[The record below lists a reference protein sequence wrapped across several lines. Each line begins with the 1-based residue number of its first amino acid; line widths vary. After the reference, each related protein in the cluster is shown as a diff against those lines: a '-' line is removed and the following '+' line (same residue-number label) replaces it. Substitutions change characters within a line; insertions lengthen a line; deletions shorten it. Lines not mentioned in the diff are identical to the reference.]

1 MNTRLRVLEWACA
14 TALGIAS
21 LGAPAAADSGQIASA
36 FGPADPPPASGWHIG
51 YYTPSPI
58 GTLSYA
64 EAFTGAGEASLDFTT
79 ADNTALLVTSQK
91 AKFPTLLGDL
101 SGDTGVSADVTLSNA
116 TGVFTYYGEPSCA
129 GPPPD
134 LGPLPN
140 VRFYF
145 QTSNAGGFDET
156 HYWWSNP
163 VSWPLIANGSMSLTN

>member
-1 MNTRLRVLEWACA
+1 M
-14 TALGIAS
+14 
-21 LGAPAAADSGQIASA
+21 
-36 FGPADPPPASGWHIG
+36 
-51 YYTPSPI
+51 
-58 GTLSYA
+58 
-64 EAFTGAGEASLDFTT
+64 
-79 ADNTALLVTSQK
+79 VTSQK

-101 SGDTGVSADVTLSNA
+101 SGGSSVSANFSLSNV
-116 TGVFTYYGEPSCA
+116 TGVFTYFGEPSCS

-163 VSWPLIANGSMSLTN
+163 VSWPLVTNGSMTLNNSLSGATWSDFYGHFGDNPLYSTGFKAALSNVTAIGLSFGGGCFFENGVGTTDGSGTFTLNSYSVN